1 MFGLGLQNEDKVQT
15 DFFVFGPGRKFK
27 GPKINPVS
35 GVCGTPPS
43 EGLEQLFDATFI
55 LSGKSYGYAWVSTLY
70 SGF

>member
-1 MFGLGLQNEDKVQT
+1 MPVYILLCMFGLGLQDEDKVQT

-43 EGLEQLFDATFI
+43 EGLEQYTNLLA
-55 LSGKSYGYAWVSTLY
+55 
-70 SGF
+70 